1 MVFFRKKKGSVE
13 VAEVHFNLE
22 KEQEFSSFI
31 RYLSHPISIA
41 WRNFLAGTFQGLGIL
56 FGTAIFLS
64 ILTFI
69 LKQVLGEIPFFSD
82 FAVAIQAWMDTVLS
96 PNS

>member
-1 MVFFRKKKGSVE
+1 MFFRKKKGSVE

-22 KEQEFSSFI
+22 KEQEFSKFV

-64 ILTFI
+64 VVTFI

-82 FAVAIQAWMDTVLS
+82 FATAIDAWMSSVLS
-96 PNS
+96 PKL